1 MDIHEQVFWH
11 ALSGEEA
18 VNRLQ
23 SDATQGLSQATAKKR
38 LLDFGGNFLDEAKKR
53 SLTRMI
59 LDQFSDFMVLVL
71 IASALIAGWLGEPE
85 DTIAIAVIVM
95 LNSVLGFIQE
105 YRAEKAMEALKVLA
119 ITQTK
124 VLRSGTHEVISSR
137 DLVPGDIVFLEAGN
151 IVPADIRII
160 TAIKLKIE
168 EAALTGE
175 SQPSEKVSEVLLKT
189 ESPVGDRLNMAH
201 KGTLVTYGRGV
212 GVVAATGMRTE
223 LGRIATLLQTEKDAK
238 TPLQKRLTRFG
249 KILALVVIALC
260 GIIFLVGVLR
270 GEKPLLMF
278 MTALSLA
285 VAAIPEALPAIVT
298 VLLALGAKRM
308 VKKNALIR
316 RLSAVETLGSVTYIC
331 SDKTGTLTQNQ
342 MQVDTYALNHR
353 VTRGGLPDSVSD
365 KAERELI
372 LRAMALNSDVSVDA
386 GGELQGDPTET
397 ALFRAAQNSGFI
409 KSEIERQLPRIAEIP
424 FSSERGRMSTIHNDS
439 SGQIHVFTKGAPER
453 VLPLCR
459 HQSNNGN
466 LIPLEQGLALST
478 ANSMAKQGLRVLAFA
493 HRRLQSLPSET
504 KRESVETCLSLIGF
518 VGLIDPP
525 RPEAKQAINHCQSAS
540 IRVVMITGDHP
551 ATALAIARNLG
562 IVNESDI
569 IQGEHGPVI
578 TGQELERLSPE
589 EFESRVERI
598 RVYAR
603 VSPEQKI
610 YVVKTLQKMG
620 EFVAMTGD
628 GVNDAPA
635 LKSANIGVAMGKM
648 GTDVAREA
656 AHMVLLDDNFA
667 TIVAAVREGRR
678 IFDNIRKFIKYTLT
692 SNAGEIWILFLAPF
706 LGLPVPLLPIHIL
719 WVNLVTDGLPGLAL
733 AAEPEE
739 LGIMKRPPRRP
750 NESIFAHGLWQ
761 HAVWVGLLMGALNL
775 AVMAWAYHSGSAHW
789 QSMVFTVLTL
799 SQMGHVLAVR
809 SERESIFKQGFLSNL
824 PLLVAVLITFALQ
837 MATLYVPLLNSLF
850 KTEALTASELFIC
863 LAISPAVF
871 VAVEIE
877 KCLIRRGRL
886 YRADG
891 FNGLN
896 EPNELHGFN
905 ELSGLN
911 ELNGKKTILRN

>member
-1 MDIHEQVFWH
+1 MNGDEQVFWH
-11 ALSGEEA
+11 ALSAEEV
-18 VNRLQ
+18 VNQLG
-23 SDATQGLSQATAKKR
+23 SDAAQGLSRDNARER
-38 LLDFGGNFLDEAKKR
+38 LLNFGGNSLDETKRR
-53 SLTRMI
+53 SLIKMI

-71 IASALIAGWLGEPE
+71 IASAVIAGWLGEPE
-85 DTIAIAVIVM
+85 DTIAIAVIVV

-119 ITQTK
+119 TTQTK
-124 VLRSGTHEVISSR
+124 VLRSGSPELISSR
-137 DLVPGDIVFLEAGN
+137 DLVPGDIVLLEAGN
-151 IVPADIRII
+151 IVPADMRLI
-160 TAIKLKIE
+160 TAIQLKIE

-175 SQPSEKVSEVLLKT
+175 SQPAEKVSEAVSKT
-189 ESPVGDRLNMAH
+189 ESPVGDRHNMVH
-201 KGTLVTYGRGV
+201 KGTLVTYGRGL
-212 GVVAATGMRTE
+212 GVVTATGMRTE

-238 TPLQKRLTRFG
+238 TPLQKRLTGFG
-249 KILALVVIALC
+249 KSLALAVIVLC
-260 GIIFLVGVLR
+260 VIIFFVGVLR
-270 GEKPLLMF
+270 GEQPLLMF

-285 VAAIPEALPAIVT
+285 VAAIPEALPAVVT

-316 RLSAVETLGSVTYIC
+316 RLPAVETLGSVTYIC

-342 MQVDTYALNHR
+342 MQVDSYALNQC
-353 VTRGGLPDSVSD
+353 VIRGVLPDSVCD

-372 LRAMALNSDVSVDA
+372 LRAMALNSDASVDA
-386 GGELQGDPTET
+386 SGELQGDPTET
-397 ALFRAAQNSGFI
+397 ALYRAAQNSGFI
-409 KSEIERQLPRIAEIP
+409 KSEIEKQLPRIDEIP
-424 FSSERGRMSTIHNDS
+424 FSSERGRMSTIHRDL

-453 VLPLCR
+453 VLAFCQQQSKNGDLVPLD
-459 HQSNNGN
+459 QD
-466 LIPLEQGLALST
+466 LALGT
-478 ANSMAKQGLRVLAFA
+478 ANSMAKEGLRVLAFA
-493 HRRLQSLPSET
+493 HRRLESLPSET
-504 KRESVETCLSLIGF
+504 KSETIETNLSFVGF

-525 RPEAKQAINHCQSAS
+525 RSEVKEAIDSCQTAS

-562 IVNESDI
+562 IVNESDR
-569 IQGEHGPVI
+569 IQGQHGPVI
-578 TGQELERLSPE
+578 TGQELELLSPE
-589 EFESRVERI
+589 EFESRVEEI

-635 LKSANIGVAMGKM
+635 LKSANIGVAMGKL

-667 TIVAAVREGRR
+667 TIVTAVREGRR

-692 SNAGEIWILFLAPF
+692 SNAGEIWTLFLAPF
-706 LGLPVPLLPIHIL
+706 LGLPIPLLPIHIL

-775 AVMAWAYHSGSAHW
+775 AVMAWAYHSGSVHW

-809 SERESIFKQGFLSNL
+809 SERESIFKQGFFSNL
-824 PLLVAVLITFALQ
+824 PLLMAVLVTFGLQ
-837 MATLYVPLLNSLF
+837 MATLYVPLLNSVF
-850 KTEALTASELFIC
+850 KTEPLTAFELIVC
-863 LAISPAVF
+863 LVISPAVF

-877 KCLIRRGRL
+877 KWLFRNGRI
-886 YRADG
+886 YHV
-891 FNGLN
+891 NGLN
-896 EPNELHGFN
+896 ELSEPN
-905 ELSGLN
+905 
-911 ELNGKKTILRN
+911 TILQNE